1 MNTLANETASEVF
14 VTVPVYNHAAYIEKC
29 LRSIIE
35 QTYQPIKLLVIDD
48 GSTDGTAEV
57 VARVLQ
63 DCPFDAEMISRENR
77 GLCATLNQAVSLSSG
92 KYFAYVGSDDFWL
105 PEFLAARVAMMNK
118 RDEAVICYG
127 HAYLID
133 DKDEVFDSTANY
145 TSSWGNYPDGN
156 AREMLLNGI
165 SPISSTVFY
174 RRSALEKV
182 SWNEAS
188 RLEDYELYL
197 QMAQIGDFAFDPQI
211 LSVWREHGHN
221 TSKDLQ
227 MMVTE
232 VLAAQERN
240 AAALGVNAAELA
252 EIQTRTKF
260 KYAEEFLQHGDKGT
274 AIGLAKS
281 NWRGAGSPSQLA
293 KFMLRMMTPMSV
305 VHARRSLKKS
315 GVKPD
320 GND

>member
-14 VTVPVYNHAAYIEKC
+14 VAVPVYNHAAYIEKC

-57 VARVLQ
+57 VERVLQ
-63 DCPFDAEMISRENR
+63 DCPFDSELISRENR
-77 GLCATLNQAVSLSSG
+77 GLCATLNQVVSLSTG

-105 PEFLAARVAMMNK
+105 PEFLAARVEMMNR
-118 RDEAVICYG
+118 RDEAVLGYG
-127 HAYLID
+127 HANLIN

-145 TSSWGNYPDGN
+145 TTTWGNYPDGN
-156 AREMLLNGI
+156 ARGMLLDGI
-165 SPISSTVFY
+165 APISSTVFY
-174 RRSALEKV
+174 RRAVLEKV
-182 SWNEAS
+182 RWNENS

-197 QMAQIGDFAFDPQI
+197 QMAQLGDFAFDPQI

-227 MMVTE
+227 MMVKE
-232 VLAAQERN
+232 VLTAQQRHAPGLNVSEVELER
-240 AAALGVNAAELA
+240 
-252 EIQTRTKF
+252 IQTRTKF
-260 KYAEEFLQHGDKGT
+260 KYAKEFLQHGNKGT
-274 AIGLAKS
+274 AMNLAKDS
-281 NWRGAGSPSQLA
+281 WRGAGSPTQLA

-305 VHARRSLKKS
+305 VNARRSMKKS
-315 GVKPD
+315 SAK
-320 GND
+320 

>member
-1 MNTLANETASEVF
+1 MSTLSNETVSEVF
-14 VTVPVYNHAAYIEKC
+14 VAVPVYNHAAYIEKC

-57 VARVLQ
+57 VKRVLQ
-63 DCPFDAEMISRENR
+63 DCPFGSELISRENR
-77 GLCATLNQAVSLSSG
+77 GLCATLNQVLSLSSG

-105 PEFLAARVAMMNK
+105 PEFLAARVEMMN
-118 RDEAVICYG
+118 RRPEAVIGYG

-133 DKDEVFDSTANY
+133 EKDAPFDTTANY

-165 SPISSTVFY
+165 APISSTVFY
-174 RRSALEKV
+174 RRAALEKV
-182 SWNEAS
+182 RWNEKS

-197 QMAQIGDFAFDPQI
+197 QMAQLGDFAFDPQI

-227 MMVTE
+227 MMVRE
-232 VLAAQERN
+232 VLAAQQRH
-240 AAALGVNAAELA
+240 AAGLNVSEAEL
-252 EIQTRTKF
+252 ERIQTRTKF

-274 AIGLAKS
+274 AIDLAKD
-281 NWRGAGSPSQLA
+281 NWRGAGSPTQLA
-293 KFMLRMMTPMSV
+293 KFMLRMMTPMGV
-305 VHARRSLKKS
+305 VNARRSMKKS
-315 GVKPD
+315 STK
-320 GND
+320 